1 MAYIDIYNDD
11 KADLT
16 LDEDNIEIILKS
28 VKHKLPGCDIET
40 FKELLDKLKG
50 LTIDDLD
57 VYLTRI
63 YADEDTIREAYE
75 DYELGDDY
83 ESGKEDGYEEGYDAG
98 INAFDKSMKEFKIV
112 NWKILSKLEKYA
124 YFNEKVDF
132 SRDDAKDIL
141 DLINSI

>member
-1 MAYIDIYNDD
+1 MAYIDIYSDD

-28 VKHKLPGCDIET
+28 VKYKLPGCDIET

-50 LTIDDLD
+50 TTIDDLD

-83 ESGKEDGYEEGYDAG
+83 ESGKEDGFEEGYNVG
-98 INAFDKSMKEFKIV
+98 LNASEKLGQEFRIV

>member
-1 MAYIDIYNDD
+1 MAYIDIYNND

-16 LDEDNIEIILKS
+16 LDNDNIEIIINS

-40 FKELLDKLKG
+40 FKELLNKLKG
-50 LTIDDLD
+50 STIDDLD

-63 YADEDTIREAYE
+63 YADEDSIREAYD

-83 ESGKEDGYEEGYDAG
+83 ESGKEDGYEEGYNAG
-98 INAFDKSMKEFKIV
+98 LNANEKLNQEFKNV
-112 NWKILSKLEKYA
+112 NWKIISKLEKYA
-124 YFNEKVDF
+124 YFNEKIDF
-132 SRDDAKDIL
+132 SRDDAKEIL

>member
-1 MAYIDIYNDD
+1 MAYIDIYGDD

-16 LDEDNIEIILKS
+16 LDKDNIEIILKS
-28 VKHKLPGCDIET
+28 VKHKLSVCDIET

-50 LTIDDLD
+50 TRIDDLD
-57 VYLTRI
+57 VYLKRI

-75 DYELGDDY
+75 DYDLEDDY
-83 ESGKEDGYEEGYDAG
+83 ESGKEDGYIEGYDAG

-124 YFNEKVDF
+124 DFNEKVDF
-132 SRDDAKDIL
+132 SRDDAKEIL
-141 DLINSI
+141 NLINSI